1 MDIAKHAAFCGVR
14 LGSLKVIEPQLPND
28 DNRIGRQQGVFV
40 AGYNPRDAAA
50 VTIDRIYFRQ
60 QPGII
65 FEDPRAG
72 VTRLDLMPEA
82 APARFSAAYG
92 WTSPRFW
99 AVRFPN
105 RGAET
110 ALRSSRAGP
119 AGRSTLR

>member
-60 QPGII
+60 QP
-65 FEDPRAG
+65 
-72 VTRLDLMPEA
+72 
-82 APARFSAAYG
+82 S
-92 WTSPRFW
+92 
-99 AVRFPN
+99 
-105 RGAET
+105 
-110 ALRSSRAGP
+110 SSRIR
-119 AGRSTLR
+119 GRASRASI